1 MKETKKQQLVNLETA
16 AISKGYRVVDFSTC
30 PECKGKH
37 VRLFGKGKSVC
48 FACICGYRYK
58 LC

>member
-1 MKETKKQQLVNLETA
+1 MKETKKQQIETLEANA
-16 AISKGYRVVDFSTC
+16 ASKGYRTINLNVC
-30 PECKGKH
+30 PECNGKH
-37 VRLFGKGKSVC
+37 VRLFAKGKSIC